1 MKICIANRKG
11 GVSKTTTAVN
21 VASIMVEK
29 GYKVLLI
36 DLDPQANAT
45 ENLGI
50 NTDEL
55 DSTMYHVIAKN
66 HPIIDA
72 IQHTEFGVDIVPSS
86 VDLAEAEIEV
96 ASKINREKILSNA
109 LDDHRLDYDFIL
121 FDLPPNLGL
130 LSINGLVATDSI
142 IITVDVGMFSLSGIG
157 DLLEV
162 VNLIRKSKLNERLDV
177 LGVLMTKVD
186 NRTNISKRMKE
197 ILTESVGDKVFKTQ
211 IRQNVKIAESQI
223 NQMPINHYDKASI
236 GYIEYVKF
244 VEEVLDNVE
253 SNKR

>member
-21 VASIMVEK
+21 MASIMVEK
-29 GYKVLLI
+29 GYRVLLI

-45 ENLGI
+45 ENLGVNI
-50 NTDEL
+50 DKVEN
-55 DSTMYHVIAKN
+55 TMYHVIAKGY
-66 HPIIDA
+66 PIIDI
-72 IQHTEFGVDIVPSS
+72 IQHTDYGVDIAPASTE
-86 VDLAEAEIEV
+86 LAEAEIEV
-96 ASKINREKILSNA
+96 AGKINREKIICNA
-109 LDDHRLDYDFIL
+109 IDDDRLDYDFIL

-130 LSINGLVATDSI
+130 LSINGLVATDNI

-186 NRTNISKRMKE
+186 NRTNISKKMKN
-197 ILTESVGDKVFKTQ
+197 ILEESVGDRVFKTQ
-211 IRQNVKIAESQI
+211 IRQNVRIAESQI
-223 NQMPINHYDKASI
+223 NQMPINHYDKTSI

-244 VEEVLDNVE
+244 VEEVLE
-253 SNKR
+253 KCQSN